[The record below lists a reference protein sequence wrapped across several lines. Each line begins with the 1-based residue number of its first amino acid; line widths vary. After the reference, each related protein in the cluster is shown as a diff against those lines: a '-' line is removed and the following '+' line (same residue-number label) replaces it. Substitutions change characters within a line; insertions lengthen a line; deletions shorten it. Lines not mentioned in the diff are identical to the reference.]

1 MDRDIFDLQRF
12 VTEHEKM
19 FDTAYAELAAPEEDV
34 FQKVLDKFFDG
45 EKDGKTL
52 FLLEQGRKSK

>member
-19 FDTAYAELAAPEEDV
+19 FDTAYAELAAPE
-34 FQKVLDKFFDG
+34 
-45 EKDGKTL
+45 
-52 FLLEQGRKSK
+52 